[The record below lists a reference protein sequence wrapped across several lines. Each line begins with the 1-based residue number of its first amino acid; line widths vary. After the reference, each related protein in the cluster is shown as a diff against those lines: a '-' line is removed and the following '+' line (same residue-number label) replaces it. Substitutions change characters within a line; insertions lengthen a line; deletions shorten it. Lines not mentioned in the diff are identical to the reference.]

1 VSSTNPDP
9 PQPAVVCIG
18 GMVADRGVRLHAA
31 AVPGTSNPASVVA
44 SPGGVARNVAENL
57 ARLGHRPA
65 LVSVIGDDTVGT
77 SLVSGVRA
85 VGIDTRAV
93 RTVPGDVTA
102 EYLAIL
108 EPDGE
113 LVLGIAVMG
122 VLDALEPADVD
133 NAWPAGPG
141 AWVVL
146 DCNPRAEVLAHALDR
161 ARGSGTTRLVVVAV
175 SAPKVTR
182 LPGDLTGVDLF
193 FCTRD
198 EAETWLAGTGRA
210 GSPGDGPADDA
221 TLVAALRGAG
231 ARAVVLTL
239 GAAGAVAAD
248 DAGVVHV
255 PGEQVPV
262 VDVTGGG
269 DALVAGTV
277 SALTRGESLASA
289 LRHGTRLAALTV
301 AVQGAV
307 RADLALAAAAADG

>member
-1 VSSTNPDP
+1 MSSTNLPDR

-18 GMVADRGVRLHAA
+18 GVVADRGVRLHAA

-44 SPGGVARNVAENL
+44 SPGGVVRNVAENL

-65 LVSVIGDDTVGT
+65 LVSVIGDDTMGS

-85 VGIDTRAV
+85 VGIDTRGV

-102 EYLAIL
+102 EYLAVL

-122 VLDALEPADVD
+122 VLDAIEPADVD
-133 NAWPAGPG
+133 SGWPTGPD

-146 DCNPRAEVLAHALDR
+146 DCNPRPEVLAHALDV
-161 ARGSGTTRLVVVAV
+161 ARRSEATRLVVVAV

-182 LPGDLTGVDLF
+182 LPDDLTGVDLF

-198 EAETWLAGTGRA
+198 EAQTWLAGTGRLA
-210 GSPGDGPADDA
+210 PGDQGAGPDDA
-221 TLVAALRGAG
+221 ALVAALRSAG

-248 DAGVVHV
+248 DGGVVHV

-277 SALTRGESLASA
+277 SALIRGEALAPA
-289 LRHGTRLAALTV
+289 LRYGTRLAALTV

-307 RADLALAAAAADG
+307 RADLAAAAGDG